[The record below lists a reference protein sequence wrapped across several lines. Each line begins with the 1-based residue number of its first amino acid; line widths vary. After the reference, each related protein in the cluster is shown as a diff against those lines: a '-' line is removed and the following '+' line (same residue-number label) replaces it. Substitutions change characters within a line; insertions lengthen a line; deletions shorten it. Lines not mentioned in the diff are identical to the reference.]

1 MYRNEAELL
10 EEIINVVLNSLSNP
24 LVNSKGLIGID
35 KSIAHLESLLRK
47 DSKKVCVIGISG
59 MGGIGK
65 TTIAEEIFCRNRS
78 KYDGGCFLPKV
89 SEELTRHVM
98 QSLKEKLFSTL
109 LKEDVKIDPLK
120 RLSSDIV
127 RRVGRM
133 KVLIVLDD
141 VKNKNQLKM
150 LFGTLDWF
158 RSDSRIVI
166 TYNNQR

>member
-1 MYRNEAELL
+1 LGK
-10 EEIINVVLNSLSNP
+10 NP
-24 LVNSKGLIGID
+24 VNSKGLIGID

-47 DSKKVCVIGISG
+47 DSKKFCVIGISG

-89 SEELTRHVM
+89 SEELTRHGM

-109 LKEDVKIDPLK
+109 LEEDVKIDPLK